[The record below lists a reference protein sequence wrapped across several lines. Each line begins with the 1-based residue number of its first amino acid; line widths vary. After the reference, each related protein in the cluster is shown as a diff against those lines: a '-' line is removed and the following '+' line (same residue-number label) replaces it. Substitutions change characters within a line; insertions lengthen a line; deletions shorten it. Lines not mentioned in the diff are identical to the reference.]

1 MSASPRPPI
10 TPEMRVGDL
19 LAAYPELEPVLVAQ
33 APAFA
38 NLKNPVLRRTVAK
51 VASLAQA
58 ARVGGLEVRALVQ
71 ALRAAA
77 GEDASPVATPA
88 AVAGG
93 GATTAPAWYRDG
105 LVVARVDADEMLAR
119 GEHPLGVMTQKAME
133 LRGAAILALDS
144 GFLPAPLIDAFRSRG
159 YEVEA
164 FETAP
169 SRYRTC
175 VRKGSAADGDT
186 RPMQCGGC

>member
-1 MSASPRPPI
+1 MSAIPRPPI

-38 NLKNPVLRRTVAK
+38 NLKNPVLRRTVAR

-77 GEDASPVATPA
+77 GEDASPVAGSTP
-88 AVAGG
+88 VA
-93 GATTAPAWYRDG
+93 
-105 LVVARVDADEMLAR
+105 
-119 GEHPLGVMTQKAME
+119 EHPLGVVTQKAME

-186 RPMQCGGC
+186 RPAPCGGC

>member
-1 MSASPRPPI
+1 MSAIPRPPI

-38 NLKNPVLRRTVAK
+38 NLKNPVLRRTVAR

-77 GEDASPVATPA
+77 GEDAPVAMPTP
-88 AVAGG
+88 VAGG
-93 GATTAPAWYRDG
+93 GTTAAPAWYRDDF
-105 LVVARVDADEMLAR
+105 VVARVDADEMLAR
-119 GEHPLGVMTQKAME
+119 GEHPLGVVTQKAME

-186 RPMQCGGC
+186 RPAPCGGC